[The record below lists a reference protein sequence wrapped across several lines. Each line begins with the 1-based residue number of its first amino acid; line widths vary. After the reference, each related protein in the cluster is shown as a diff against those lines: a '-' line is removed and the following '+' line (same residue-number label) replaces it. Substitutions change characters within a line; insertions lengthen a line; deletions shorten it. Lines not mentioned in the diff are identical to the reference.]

1 MSEERAGAAA
11 PSRRAIDLVAA
22 YGVAQW
28 NVVQASLMKLDAAQ
42 FAEAK
47 TRQVAAYEALMAYI
61 AGLEAQ
67 RRAPTAP
74 AAPHQA
80 PGA

>member
-1 MSEERAGAAA
+1 MSEERAAAPA

-42 FAEAK
+42 CAEAK
-47 TRQVAAYEALMAYI
+47 ARQVKAYEALMRYI
-61 AGLEAQ
+61 AELERQ
-67 RRAPTAP
+67 
-74 AAPHQA
+74 
-80 PGA
+80 G

>member
-1 MSEERAGAAA
+1 MSGERAATPA

-28 NVVQASLMKLDAAQ
+28 NVVQASLMKLDAAH

-47 TRQVAAYEALMAYI
+47 ARQVAAYEALMRYI
-61 AGLEAQ
+61 AELE
-67 RRAPTAP
+67 RR
-74 AAPHQA
+74 
-80 PGA
+80 G